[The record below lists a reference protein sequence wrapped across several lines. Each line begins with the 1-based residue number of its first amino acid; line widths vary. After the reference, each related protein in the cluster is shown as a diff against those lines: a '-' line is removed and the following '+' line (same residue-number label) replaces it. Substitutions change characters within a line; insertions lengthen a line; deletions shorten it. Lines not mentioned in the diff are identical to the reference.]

1 MYSNKKKNQKPKRQH
16 LHVSPKNFS
25 PFDMMDTRYLEH
37 LHHQAKLRHSKDT
50 LLLKLKDY
58 KESIARA
65 NYRNEKERL
74 ENEMDRPNILDST
87 KEHMKK
93 RIEQLKKLEFT

>member
-1 MYSNKKKNQKPKRQH
+1 MYHSKKKNNNKRQH
-16 LHVSPKNFS
+16 LHTSPKNFS

-37 LHHQAKLRHSKDT
+37 LHHQAKIRNSRDT
-50 LLLKLKDY
+50 LLMKLKDY

-74 ENEMDRPNILDST
+74 ENELDRPNILDSS
-87 KEHMKK
+87 KEHMKR

>member
-1 MYSNKKKNQKPKRQH
+1 MVDS
-16 LHVSPKNFS
+16 
-25 PFDMMDTRYLEH
+25 RYLEH
-37 LHHQAKLRHSKDT
+37 LHQQAKIRNSRDT

-58 KESIARA
+58 QESVART
-65 NYRNEKERL
+65 NYRNERERL
-74 ENEMDRPNILDST
+74 EHEIDRPNILDSS